1 MRGIFRDLDMVIAS
15 LVLCAS
21 SAVAALAYATIQQ
34 REAPTGVLVSS
45 IKSGT
50 HAYRILFGESCP
62 GDFQTTLLHDSVWLM
77 RGAGNFRSSYGRA
90 IVDLAITT
98 EAQFN
103 PLGQLQKAQLAIN
116 SDAVNFSVGLSNA
129 NPIAVQIDRTI
140 AGETT
145 SQRLSLPGPI
155 RIIPT
160 NHPNEYAIT
169 YPGASLA
176 QHPTVKALQGLLS
189 HELRVAVVGADAAPA
204 TCHAQPS
211 SRLDL
216 LPVTIQLQ
224 SFFQPFMNLAIS
236 GKLP

>member
-21 SAVAALAYATIQQ
+21 SAVAALAYASIRE

-45 IKSGT
+45 IKTGT
-50 HAYRILFGESCP
+50 HDYRMLFGESCP

-90 IVDLAITT
+90 IVDLSITT

-103 PLGQLQKAQLAIN
+103 PLGQLQKAQLDIT
-116 SDAVNFSVGLSNA
+116 SDAVRLSVGLSNA
-129 NPIAVQIDRTI
+129 NPIAIHLERTI

-145 SQRLSLPGPI
+145 SQNFSLPGPI

-160 NHPNEYAIT
+160 TTEDEYAII

-176 QHPTVKALQGLLS
+176 QHPTVKALQGFLS
-189 HELRVAVVGADAAPA
+189 HELRVAVVRDEVAPA
-204 TCHAQPS
+204 ACRAQPS

-224 SFFQPFMNLAIS
+224 SFLQPLMNIATS
-236 GKLP
+236 GKMP